1 MLVVGL
7 IAMWPLCCLSLVG
20 ASNHQELDP
29 PLALQ
34 LPSLPATLQRH
45 QSTSTVWTDEELQLR
60 ENNNEHAA
68 DPELSKDQVEL
79 LRQIVSIGINAS
91 DYLFDVFEPHLYKE
105 GIVLFSFYSTFLEF

>member
-1 MLVVGL
+1 
-7 IAMWPLCCLSLVG
+7 MWPLCCLSLVG

-34 LPSLPATLQRH
+34 LPSLSTLQRH
-45 QSTSTVWTDEELQLR
+45 QLTTNVWTDEELQLR
-60 ENNNEHAA
+60 DNDNEHATN
-68 DPELSKDQVEL
+68 PELSKDQVEL

-105 GIVLFSFYSTFLEF
+105 GIIVLPYFYSSHFQYISNY